1 MLPVEV
7 KGPEVV
13 MTIWSAAV
21 LLFLVM
27 DPLSNVPTFL
37 AVLKD
42 LDRRQ
47 YRRVVLRELVI
58 ALAFMLVFLFAGSYV
73 LDLLHISGYGLS
85 IAGGLI
91 LLLIAIRLIFPPGEG
106 VFGRTPEGEP
116 FIVPLAVPLIAGPST
131 LVTIMLLASREPQR
145 WPQWLLAIGLAWLIS
160 AGILI
165 WADQLKRVLKEHGL
179 IAMERLMGLIL
190 TAVAVQ
196 MLLSGIEEAVHA
208 MQLRQGG

>member
-1 MLPVEV
+1 
-7 KGPEVV
+7 
-13 MTIWSAAV
+13 MTIWSAAF

-27 DPLSNVPTFL
+27 DPLGNVPMFL
-37 AVLKD
+37 VVLKD
-42 LDRRQ
+42 LDRRR

-73 LDLLHISGYGLS
+73 LDLLHVSGYGLS

-91 LLLIAIRLIFPPGEG
+91 LLLIAIRLIFPPGDG

-196 MLLSGIEEAVHA
+196 MLLSGIEEA
-208 MQLRQGG
+208 MRTMRLRQGG